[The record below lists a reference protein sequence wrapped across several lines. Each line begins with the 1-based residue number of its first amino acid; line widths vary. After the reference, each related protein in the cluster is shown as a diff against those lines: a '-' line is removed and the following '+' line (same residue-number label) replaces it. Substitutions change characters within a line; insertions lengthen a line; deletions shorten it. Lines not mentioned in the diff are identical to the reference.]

1 MSRPRMRYVAL
12 IALLTCLLGAALV
25 TGSYDY
31 LGAWVVALRIT
42 TGLTSIVVILWTVL
56 FSQTKRPSP
65 PGRPDVQQPTKQE
78 IACAYYDIKHSY
90 KPHVIGMFAKMLKD
104 LPEYLERINED
115 VTLKEESPQL
125 TIVTHQT
132 YRVAS
137 LRADAGEKLEPSDPF
152 LIPAVLVQK
161 GVLLDNFTVTDASGC
176 WLATMSYNQTRGLL
190 GHAIRAIVTSFP
202 EKINGLSSDECKK
215 LREKAIVDLTEA
227 VCYCGPRRKQD
238 PEIRDKIGRLLS
250 SAEQLPVEDKW
261 KQRIRALCE
270 MLVDHY
276 IIVVETIVGTGN
288 YVTLS
293 YNQDIPIGK
302 STIRHKWRGRFGLRC
317 LTVDIPH
324 HVYAVRTEAYH
335 LQMNA
340 GPMEYIF
347 DHHLEWLTSGDAVKP
362 GELRWGTF
370 IPYVRLHYSSANPAA
385 HLYIRRQS
393 RSQEVTKALQE
404 ASTHRDRLKS
414 VIEFR
419 EIPPGALG
427 AATIVSLIT
436 TVIVCFFAL
445 TQIGEEPTLAHPAT
459 SLGSD
464 IPALLI
470 ALPAVASIVIG
481 SWLDISRLRRASLT
495 TYLGLGASLVL
506 SLASALYF
514 LWDAYKILP
523 GRRIL
528 GLPGSITVRTDIGW
542 LVLSGLA
549 ITCSL
554 FLCRDLV
561 RTSKYYFQLIRMRVT
576 DHTHGY

>member
-1 MSRPRMRYVAL
+1 MSRPRVRYLVL
-12 IALLTCLLGAALV
+12 IGLLICLLGATLV

-31 LGAWVVALRIT
+31 AGPWVVMLRIAA
-42 TGLTSIVVILWTVL
+42 GLISMVALLWLVL
-56 FSQTKRPSP
+56 FTHTKCPAP
-65 PGRPDVQQPTKQE
+65 PGKPNVQQPTKQE
-78 IACAYYDIKHSY
+78 IANAYYDIKHSY
-90 KPHVIGMFAKMLKD
+90 KPHVIGIFAKMLKD

-125 TIVTHQT
+125 TIVTHQM
-132 YRVAS
+132 YRVGS
-137 LRADAGEKLEPSDPF
+137 LRADAGGKLESSDPL

-161 GVLLDNFTVTDASGC
+161 GVLLDNFAVNDASGC
-176 WLATMSYNQTRGLL
+176 GIATLSYNQTRGLL
-190 GHAIRAIVTSFP
+190 GHAIRAIVKSFP
-202 EKINGLSSDECKK
+202 EKANGLSSDECEK
-215 LREKAIVDLTEA
+215 LREKAIADLTVA
-227 VCYCGPRRKQD
+227 VCHSGPRKKQGRKAH
-238 PEIRDKIGRLLS
+238 EKIGELLG

-270 MLVDHY
+270 ILVDHY
-276 IIVVETIVGTGN
+276 IIVAETAVGTGN
-288 YVTLS
+288 YVTIS
-293 YNQDIPIGK
+293 YSQDIPIGK
-302 STIRHKWRGRFGLRC
+302 STIQHKWRGRFGLRC

-324 HVYAVRTEAYH
+324 HVYALRTEAYH

-362 GELRWGTF
+362 GELKWGKF

-393 RSQEVTKALQE
+393 SSEEAMKALHE
-404 ASTHRDRLKS
+404 AATRRDQLKS

-436 TVIVCFFAL
+436 TVIISFFAL
-445 TQIGEEPTLAHPAT
+445 TQIGQEPTPAHPAT

-470 ALPAVASIVIG
+470 ALPAVASLIIG
-481 SWLDISRLRRASLT
+481 SWLDLSRLRRASLT

-506 SLASALYF
+506 SLTSALYF
-514 LWDAYKILP
+514 LWDSYKILP

-528 GLPGSITVRTDIGW
+528 GLPDSITVRTDIGW

-554 FLCRDLV
+554 FLCRDLI
-561 RTSKYYFQLIRMRVT
+561 RTSKYYFQLIRKRVT
-576 DHTHGY
+576 EHTHGY

>member
-1 MSRPRMRYVAL
+1 
-12 IALLTCLLGAALV
+12 
-25 TGSYDY
+25 
-31 LGAWVVALRIT
+31 
-42 TGLTSIVVILWTVL
+42 
-56 FSQTKRPSP
+56 
-65 PGRPDVQQPTKQE
+65 
-78 IACAYYDIKHSY
+78 
-90 KPHVIGMFAKMLKD
+90 MFAKMLKD

-125 TIVTHQT
+125 TIVTRQM
-132 YRVAS
+132 YRVGS
-137 LRADAGEKLEPSDPF
+137 LRAEAGQKLESSDPF

-161 GVLLDNFTVTDASGC
+161 GVLLDNFTVNDASGC
-176 WLATMSYNQTRGLL
+176 GVATLSYNQTRGLL
-190 GHAIRAIVTSFP
+190 GHAIRAIVKSFP
-202 EKINGLSSDECKK
+202 EKTNGLSGDECRK

-227 VCYCGPRRKQD
+227 VCYSGPRKKQD
-238 PEIRDKIGRLLS
+238 PEIQNKIGGLLS

-270 MLVDHY
+270 ILADHY
-276 IIVVETIVGTGN
+276 IIVAETAVGTGN
-288 YVTLS
+288 HVTIS
-293 YNQDIPIGK
+293 YSQDIPIGK
-302 STIRHKWRGRFGLRC
+302 STIRNKWRGRFGLRC

-324 HVYAVRTEAYH
+324 HVYALRTEAYH

-393 RSQEVTKALQE
+393 SSEEATKALQE
-404 ASTHRDRLKS
+404 ASAHTDRLKS

-419 EIPPGALG
+419 EVPPGALG

-445 TQIGEEPTLAHPAT
+445 TQIGEEPTPSHPVT

-470 ALPAVASIVIG
+470 ALPAVASLIIG
-481 SWLDISRLRRASLT
+481 SWLDLSRLRRASLT

-506 SLASALYF
+506 SLTSALYF

-528 GLPGSITVRTDIGW
+528 GLPGNITVRTDIGW

-554 FLCRDLV
+554 FLCRDVV
-561 RTSKYYFQLIRMRVT
+561 RTSKYYFQLIRMRIKE
-576 DHTHGY
+576 HTHGY